1 MIFRFRSVISAKPR
15 LQKEK
20 TLGFSAAFEEFA
32 FGNLA
37 ANAFGEE
44 KPCERSGLGRQK
56 VGKLLE
62 DASHEAARC
71 DESEELTPL

>member
-56 VGKLLE
+56 IGKLLK
-62 DASHEAARC
+62 DASYAAARC
-71 DESEELTPL
+71 GETEELTLL

>member
-1 MIFRFRSVISAKPR
+1 MIFRLGSVISTKTR

-32 FGNLA
+32 FSNLA

-44 KPCERSGLGRQK
+44 KPCERSGLGGQK
-56 VGKLLE
+56 IGKLLK
-62 DASHEAARC
+62 DASHAAAR
-71 DESEELTPL
+71 SN